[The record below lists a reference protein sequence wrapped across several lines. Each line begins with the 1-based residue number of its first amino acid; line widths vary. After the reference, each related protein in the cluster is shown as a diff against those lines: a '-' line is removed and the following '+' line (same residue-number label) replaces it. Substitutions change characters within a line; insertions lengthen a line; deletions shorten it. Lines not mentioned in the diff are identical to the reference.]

1 MNSIKKPKFISGDK
15 DIYENFT
22 VGRLIGKGNSFVY
35 EVIDED
41 KNIECVKEIRFED
54 KMSEFIFRKEV
65 ELLTKLKINPHPNIV
80 EYKGSYILQ
89 EQKNNYQ
96 TQRKGYIQMEK
107 GLTNLKEFLQ
117 FKKEKQKK
125 EFFSES
131 DVLCFIASMI
141 DSFAHL
147 QRVEL
152 AHRDAKPSNI
162 LIFCED
168 PLYFKV
174 CDVGAGTA
182 VGLCDQTKEGTVI
195 GTPFYLS
202 PELLQAHMKHQHLT
216 NYNPFKSDVYSL
228 GLVILEFCC
237 LRRPERGFD
246 K

>member
-1 MNSIKKPKFISGDK
+1 
-15 DIYENFT
+15 
-22 VGRLIGKGNSFVY
+22 
-35 EVIDED
+35 
-41 KNIECVKEIRFED
+41 
-54 KMSEFIFRKEV
+54 
-65 ELLTKLKINPHPNIV
+65 
-80 EYKGSYILQ
+80 
-89 EQKNNYQ
+89 
-96 TQRKGYIQMEK
+96 
-107 GLTNLKEFLQ
+107 
-117 FKKEKQKK
+117 
-125 EFFSES
+125 
-131 DVLCFIASMI
+131 MI
-141 DSFAHL
+141 DAFAHL

-162 LIFCED
+162 LIFSED

-237 LRRPERGFD
+237 LRRPERGFE
-246 K
+246 KESEEIAAMIR